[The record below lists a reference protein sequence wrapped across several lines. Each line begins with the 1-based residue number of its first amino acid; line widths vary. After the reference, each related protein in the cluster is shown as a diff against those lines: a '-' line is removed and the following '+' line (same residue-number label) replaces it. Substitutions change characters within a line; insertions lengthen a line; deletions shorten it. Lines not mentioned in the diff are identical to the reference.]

1 MTVEAAQGRE
11 LTKDMRRS
19 SGSFEL
25 VLSPL
30 LFALVGF
37 GLDRLLGTV
46 PLFTT
51 LFAVM
56 GFGGACVRLYFG
68 YQLEMDEQEKGKPWA
83 KQ

>member
-1 MTVEAAQGRE
+1 MEASQGRE
-11 LTKDMRRS
+11 LTSQMRRS
-19 SGSFEL
+19 TGSFEL

-37 GLDRLLGTV
+37 GVDSLLGTV

-56 GFGGACVRLYFG
+56 GFGGACVRLYYG
-68 YQLEMDEQEKGKPWA
+68 YQLEMDEHEKDKPWA